1 MDKQG
6 LLQTVNT
13 DNSLEAL
20 LQSGFR
26 YACSLTHQH
35 AEAEDLVQE
44 AWLKLTRREQ
54 PEQNRS
60 WNKSLFFV
68 TLRNLYIDRYRRNR
82 LVVLEPLD
90 DRLSG
95 PGQHDMP
102 GNEQEIAMDIQ
113 WLERSLSILRVEE
126 REAIYLHLVEGYT
139 AAEVAELTE
148 RSRNTVLSLVRRG
161 RKKLVNALNRND
173 TAVTEHAHGDSS
185 TIR

>member
-1 MDKQG
+1 MD
-6 LLQTVNT
+6 T
-13 DNSLEAL
+13 DNNLEAL

-44 AWLKLTRREQ
+44 AWLKLTRSK
-54 PEQNRS
+54 RS
-60 WNKSLFFV
+60 EWGKSLFFV

-90 DRLSG
+90 EQSID
-95 PGQHDMP
+95 PGRCDAP

-113 WLERSLSILRVEE
+113 WLERSLCILRVEE
-126 REAIYLHLVEGYT
+126 REALYLHLVEGYT

-148 RSRNTVLSLVRRG
+148 RSRNTVLSLIQRG
-161 RKKLVNALNRND
+161 RKKLVNALSQDDATVAENVCR
-173 TAVTEHAHGDSS
+173 DSS
-185 TIR
+185 GIRQGE

>member
-1 MDKQG
+1 VD
-6 LLQTVNT
+6 T
-13 DNSLEAL
+13 DDNLEAL

-44 AWLKLTRREQ
+44 AWLKLTRRKQ
-54 PEQNRS
+54 P

-90 DRLSG
+90 DRATE
-95 PGQHDMP
+95 PGLRDAP
-102 GNEQEIAMDIQ
+102 GSEQEIAMDIQ
-113 WLERSLSILRVEE
+113 WLERGLSVLRVEE

-148 RSRNTVLSLVRRG
+148 RSRNTVLSLIRRG
-161 RKKLVNALNRND
+161 RKKLVDTLNRD
-173 TAVTEHAHGDSS
+173 GAAVAENTRSDSS
-185 TIR
+185 FVRSSE

>member
-1 MDKQG
+1 
-6 LLQTVNT
+6 VNT
-13 DNSLEAL
+13 DDSLEAL

-44 AWLKLTRREQ
+44 AWLKLARSKPQERHQ
-54 PEQNRS
+54 S

-90 DRLSG
+90 ELSTRVEL
-95 PGQHDMP
+95 HDGP
-102 GNEQEIAMDIQ
+102 GNEQEIAMDVE

-148 RSRNTVLSLVRRG
+148 RSRNTVLSLIQRG
-161 RKKLVNALNRND
+161 RKKLVNALSQDDAALAENKRY
-173 TAVTEHAHGDSS
+173 HSS
-185 TIR
+185 TLRQSE

>member
-1 MDKQG
+1 VDI
-6 LLQTVNT
+6 N
-13 DNSLEAL
+13 DNLEAL

-44 AWLKLTRREQ
+44 AWLKLARREQ
-54 PEQNRS
+54 S

-90 DRLSG
+90 ELSERA
-95 PGQHDMP
+95 DLRDTP
-102 GNEQEIAMDIQ
+102 GNEQEVAMDIQ

-148 RSRNTVLSLVRRG
+148 RSRNTVLSLIQRG
-161 RKKLVNALNRND
+161 RKKLVNALNQGD
-173 TAVTEHAHGDSS
+173 AVVTLRQSE
-185 TIR
+185 

>member
-1 MDKQG
+1 MD
-6 LLQTVNT
+6 N
-13 DNSLEAL
+13 NLETL

-44 AWLKLTRREQ
+44 AWLKLARRKQ
-54 PEQNRS
+54 SGQHQS

-90 DRLSG
+90 ELSNG
-95 PGQHDMP
+95 PDLRGAP

-148 RSRNTVLSLVRRG
+148 RSRNTVLSLIQRG
-161 RKKLVNALNRND
+161 RKKLVNALNQAE
-173 TAVTEHAHGDSS
+173 AVAAENARDNSS
-185 TIR
+185 IIRQSE

>member
-1 MDKQG
+1 MD
-6 LLQTVNT
+6 TN
-13 DNSLEAL
+13 DDLESL

-44 AWLKLTRREQ
+44 TWLKLARRKQ
-54 PEQNRS
+54 PKQNQS
-60 WNKSLFFV
+60 WTKSLFFV

-90 DRLSG
+90 ELSTRTG
-95 PGQHDMP
+95 LRDES

-113 WLERSLSILRVEE
+113 WLERSLFKLRVEE

-139 AAEVAELTE
+139 AAEIAELTE
-148 RSRNTVLSLVRRG
+148 RSRNTVLSLIQRG
-161 RKKLVNALNRND
+161 RKKLVNTLSQVPR
-173 TAVTEHAHGDSS
+173 VMP
-185 TIR
+185 

>member
-1 MDKQG
+1 VD
-6 LLQTVNT
+6 T
-13 DNSLEAL
+13 DNNLEAL

-44 AWLKLTRREQ
+44 AWLKLTRRKQSERDQ
-54 PEQNRS
+54 P
-60 WNKSLFFV
+60 WTKSLFFV

-90 DRLSG
+90 ESSARSG
-95 PGQHDMP
+95 LRDIP

-113 WLERSLSILRVEE
+113 WLERSLSMLRVEE

-148 RSRNTVLSLVRRG
+148 RSRNTVLSLIQRG
-161 RKKLVNALNRND
+161 RKKLMNALHQD
-173 TAVTEHAHGDSS
+173 GATAPESKRCNSS
-185 TIR
+185 SRQSE

>member
-1 MDKQG
+1 MELK
-6 LLQTVNT
+6 
-13 DNSLEAL
+13 LEAL

-26 YACSLTHQH
+26 YACSLTHQP

-44 AWLKLTRREQ
+44 AWLKLTRSKQ
-54 PEQNRS
+54 TS

-90 DRLSG
+90 ELSERA
-95 PGQHDMP
+95 DLRDAP

-148 RSRNTVLSLVRRG
+148 RSRNTVLSLIQRG
-161 RKKLVNALNRND
+161 RKKLVNALNQGD
-173 TAVTEHAHGDSS
+173 AVVTLRQSE
-185 TIR
+185 

>member
-1 MDKQG
+1 MD
-6 LLQTVNT
+6 T
-13 DNSLEAL
+13 DNNLEAL

-44 AWLKLTRREQ
+44 AWLKLARRKPSER
-54 PEQNRS
+54 NRS
-60 WNKSLFFV
+60 WSKSLFFV

-90 DRLSG
+90 EPLARTSL
-95 PGQHDMP
+95 HDEP
-102 GNEQEIAMDIQ
+102 DNEQEIAMDIQ

-148 RSRNTVLSLVRRG
+148 RSRNTVLSLIQRG
-161 RKKLVNALNRND
+161 RKKLVNALSQSGTVVALRQS
-173 TAVTEHAHGDSS
+173 E
-185 TIR
+185 